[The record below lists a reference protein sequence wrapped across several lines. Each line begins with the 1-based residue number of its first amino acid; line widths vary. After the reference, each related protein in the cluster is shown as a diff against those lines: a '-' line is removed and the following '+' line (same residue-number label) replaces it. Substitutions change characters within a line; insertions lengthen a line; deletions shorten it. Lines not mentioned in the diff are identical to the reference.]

1 MRLKN
6 LNWFERSFLDA
17 LKSASIG
24 IAMFTNISAVLA
36 GIVYVLISQ
45 SGISLLP
52 FILSFFLGYI
62 SWTFSEYVL
71 HRFLFHDFE
80 KSIVS
85 KKIQFLIH
93 GVHHASPENTVFIPL
108 FVRLGFMF
116 TVFFIS
122 QFFFSYVGVIFF
134 SGYFLGFSFYSF
146 LHYAMHNRKPPSFLA
161 YLWHH
166 HELHHYKFP
175 DKAFGTST
183 RFWDR
188 LFGTMPPISAKQ
200 SLNG

>member
-6 LNWFERSFLDA
+6 LNWIERNFLEA
-17 LKSASIG
+17 LKSTSIG
-24 IAMFTNISAVLA
+24 IAMFTNISAVIA
-36 GIVYVLISQ
+36 SMVYVLIAHANMTF
-45 SGISLLP
+45 IS
-52 FILSFFLGYI
+52 FICSLGLGYI

-80 KSIVS
+80 KTFIS
-85 KKIQFLIH
+85 KKIQYLIH

-108 FVRLGFMF
+108 LVRLGFML
-116 TVFFIS
+116 TVFLIS
-122 QFFFSYVGVIFF
+122 QYFFSFTGVIFF

-146 LHYAMHNRKPPSFLA
+146 LHYAMHHRKPPNFLA
-161 YLWHH
+161 YLWEHH
-166 HELHHYKFP
+166 QMHHYKFP

-188 LFGTMPPISAKQ
+188 LFGTMPPITLKQ
-200 SLNG
+200 